1 MESKLKIYNTLTHQE
16 EIFKPIE
23 EDKVS
28 IYSCGPTVYNY
39 IHIGNARPLIFF
51 DVVKKYFRYLGYD
64 VTYVQNITDVDDKLI
79 AQAIEENVSMD
90 VIAKKYSDIYFE
102 DCKSLG
108 AELPDHSPR
117 ATEYIDGMIELISR
131 LEEQGFAYEVEGNV
145 FFEVGKYNDYG
156 LLSKKDFEHM
166 EAGERVDDEIIS
178 QKKDPARDFALWKK
192 AKPGEPSWDSPWGK
206 GRPGWHTECV
216 VMSSDLLGK
225 KFDIHT
231 GGVDLIFPHHENEI
245 AQAKCMGDADFSTYW
260 MHNEFV
266 NMKGRKMA
274 KSEGNVV
281 LVHELVKQYRPEA
294 IRLYI
299 LQTHYRKQINFD
311 PENLQAAQNGIE
323 KMDRILDRAE
333 KFLRNS
339 VHKSIGDDEILSHKS
354 ASNTRYLES
363 ALNEGMNADFN
374 TAIVIREM
382 FGLINAIDQE
392 LKMPADT
399 PIRYI
404 TLSIYLDQLE
414 EIDEFMGILP
424 QREEEVD
431 EVELEK
437 IETLIAKRN
446 SYRAAMDWENADK
459 MRDELDK
466 MGIILEDSKGGTIW
480 RKKLQK

>member
-1 MESKLKIYNTLTHQE
+1 
-16 EIFKPIE
+16 
-23 EDKVS
+23 
-28 IYSCGPTVYNY
+28 
-39 IHIGNARPLIFF
+39 
-51 DVVKKYFRYLGYD
+51 DVVKKYFKYREYE

-90 VIAKKYSDIYFE
+90 VIAKKYSDIFFE
-102 DCKSLG
+102 DCISLG

-117 ATEYIDGMIELISR
+117 ATEYIAGMIDLIKV
-131 LEEQGFAYEVEGNV
+131 LIDKGFAYNVDGNV
-145 FFEVGKYNDYG
+145 FFEVDKYEDYG
-156 LLSKKDFEHM
+156 KLSKKDFDHM
-166 EAGERVDDEIIS
+166 EAGERVEDNIRS

-192 AKPGEPSWDSPWGK
+192 AKPDEPSWDSPWGK

-245 AQAKCMGDADFSTYW
+245 AQAKCLGDSEFSTYW

-266 NMKGRKMA
+266 NLKGSKMA

-281 LVHELVKQYRPEA
+281 LVHDLVKKFRPEA

-299 LQTHYRKQINFD
+299 LQTHYRKKIDFD
-311 PENLQAAQNGIE
+311 MENLQAAQNGIE
-323 KMDRILDRAE
+323 KMDRVLDRTE

-339 VHKSIGDDEILSHKS
+339 VHKSISQEEIQNHKKS
-354 ASNTRYLES
+354 SNMKYLES
-363 ALNEGMNADFN
+363 ALKEGMDSDFN

-382 FGLINAIDQE
+382 FDLIGAMDQE
-392 LKMPADT
+392 LMRPADT

-404 TLSIYLDQLE
+404 TLSICLEQLE
-414 EIDEFMGILP
+414 QLDSFMGILP
-424 QREEEVD
+424 KQKEEVD
-431 EVELEK
+431 SEELER
-437 IETLIAKRN
+437 IELLIAKRN
-446 SYRAAMDWENADK
+446 AYRANKDWENADK

-466 MGIILEDSKGGTIW
+466 MGVILEDSKGGTIW
-480 RKKLQK
+480 RKKL